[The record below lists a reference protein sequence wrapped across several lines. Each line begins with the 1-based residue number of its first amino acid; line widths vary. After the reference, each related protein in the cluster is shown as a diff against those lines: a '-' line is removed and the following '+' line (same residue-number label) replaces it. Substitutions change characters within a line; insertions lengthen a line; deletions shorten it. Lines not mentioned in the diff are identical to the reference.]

1 MIGKI
6 FKKAASRT
14 DVSVEVPVED
24 LGAEDVAA
32 EGDVDVAVKVSG
44 SDVKAAARGVGKL
57 ARGLKKDDGDAAK
70 A

>member
-32 EGDVDVAVKVSG
+32 EGDVDVAVK
-44 SDVKAAARGVGKL
+44 
-57 ARGLKKDDGDAAK
+57 
-70 A
+70 